1 MTDDRQRWRDFIC
14 SPDHPGRHLS
24 SIGSSVL
31 AATGDPIDL
40 AGLEAFLSKL
50 EGGDDDIR
58 HLATYVDL
66 LSGEYGRFVDFELP
80 RLLDVLA
87 AESRFEERIVG
98 PALVGNPRWDRTLI
112 GRVAGVLRPGQ
123 YVSRTARRSHDL
135 QENRLLRWLVA
146 DLQGSVRDIRRRNR
160 NVRLHETL
168 ERIAVQTGVAERHH
182 VFGSLDIPVA
192 LDRGMLQAARLRRRP
207 EYTKAAEL
215 ASRRQT
221 LLDRSPDARW
231 HAILM
236 LLAVGWLEPVDI
248 DDLFELYCLV
258 MILDV
263 IGDELGFGEPDEFGL
278 ILPGRKH
285 VAAFSRSAGD
295 VKVFFDQSLFT
306 VLGLRGRYRAVVDRH
321 NGVSGAERRPDI
333 IVTFERPGHARRTLL
348 VEMKKT
354 RDGVYLSDSIY
365 KVFGY
370 LYDFGSVWPVAFDRS
385 KALLLVPDGVSPI
398 GDTPEVVVAA
408 AADRQVIASTLKSA
422 LLS

>member
-1 MTDDRQRWRDFIC
+1 
-14 SPDHPGRHLS
+14 
-24 SIGSSVL
+24 
-31 AATGDPIDL
+31 
-40 AGLEAFLSKL
+40 
-50 EGGDDDIR
+50 
-58 HLATYVDL
+58 
-66 LSGEYGRFVDFELP
+66 
-80 RLLDVLA
+80 
-87 AESRFEERIVG
+87 
-98 PALVGNPRWDRTLI
+98 
-112 GRVAGVLRPGQ
+112 
-123 YVSRTARRSHDL
+123 
-135 QENRLLRWLVA
+135 
-146 DLQGSVRDIRRRNR
+146 
-160 NVRLHETL
+160 
-168 ERIAVQTGVAERHH
+168 
-182 VFGSLDIPVA
+182 
-192 LDRGMLQAARLRRRP
+192 
-207 EYTKAAEL
+207 
-215 ASRRQT
+215 
-221 LLDRSPDARW
+221 
-231 HAILM
+231 M

-306 VLGLRGRYRAVVDRH
+306 MLGLRGRYRAVVDRH

-333 IVTFERPGHARRTLL
+333 IVTFERPGHAKRTLL

-370 LYDFGSVWPVAFDRS
+370 LHDFGSVWPIAFDRP

-398 GDTPEVVVAA
+398 GDKPEVVVAA
-408 AADRQVIASTLKSA
+408 AADRQVIASTLESA